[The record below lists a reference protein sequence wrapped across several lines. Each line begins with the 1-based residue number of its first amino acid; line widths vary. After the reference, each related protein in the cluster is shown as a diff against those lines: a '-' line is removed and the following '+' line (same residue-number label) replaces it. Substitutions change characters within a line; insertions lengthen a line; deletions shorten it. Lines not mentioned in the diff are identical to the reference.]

1 MKNLLISIVAALI
14 LCGSSAVASAE
25 PNEKDVVTIRVTNMK
40 TGYKLA
46 NISFE
51 APTKVLRKA
60 CNGKRGRECLYK
72 VEGKKETYL
81 YDFNPEWAMVV
92 YTYETKIEIAGR

>member
-1 MKNLLISIVAALI
+1 MKNLLISIVAAFV
-14 LCGSSAVASAE
+14 LCGSLTAASAE

-46 NISFE
+46 DISFD

-60 CNGKRGRECLYK
+60 CNGERDRECLYK

-81 YDFNPEWAMVV
+81 YDFNPDWAMVV
-92 YTYETKIEIAGR
+92 YTYETKIEIARR